1 MCDHVDDTSEI
12 STNYP
17 HRRLTYDRLDQ
28 VFTVRT
34 PRIIAARKL
43 LKAAGRRKEKK
54 FLVEGFNGVEG
65 ALSAGVAREVL
76 VADATWEK
84 FSTLIELGREERIPV
99 SLIDDKAA
107 SALSETV
114 SDSGVFATCQ
124 LLSTSVESCIKRAR
138 RGRGLVAVG
147 IDMSDP
153 GNAGTFIRTADA
165 VGADCVVFLGNSVD
179 IHNGKTVRSAAG
191 SVFRIPIG
199 RERDIKSSLD
209 DLSSAGFQIVATTID
224 GETSLDEAADEAAQW
239 RIQRARTAEDMGELE
254 DVGAGLPQMDA
265 KPPMMTHPSA
275 WLFGNEAHGLSPDI
289 ADFADVRV
297 RIPIRGNAES
307 FNVAGA
313 AAITLYEASRALSSS
328 QRIDRL

>member
-1 MCDHVDDTSEI
+1 MCDHVDNFSEI
-12 STNYP
+12 STDYP
-17 HRRLTYDRLDQ
+17 DHRLTDARPDQ
-28 VFTVRT
+28 VFTVKT

-43 LKAAGRRKEKK
+43 LKSAGRRKEKK

-65 ALSAGVAREVL
+65 ALSAGVAKEVF
-76 VADATWEK
+76 VADSTWDK
-84 FSTLIELGREERIPV
+84 FSTLRKSSHEQHIPV

-114 SDSGVFATCQ
+114 SDSGIFATCD
-124 LLSTSVESCIKRAR
+124 LLSTSVESCIGRAR

-199 RERDIKSSLD
+199 REREIKNSLD

-224 GETSLDEAADEAAQW
+224 GETSLDAAADQAAQW
-239 RIQRARTAEDMGELE
+239 RIRRGRTTE
-254 DVGAGLPQMDA
+254 DVGKLEEAGADSPQMDA

-297 RIPIRGNAES
+297 RIPIRGSAES
-307 FNVAGA
+307 LNVAGA
-313 AAITLYEASRALSSS
+313 AAITLYEASRALSSPLG
-328 QRIDRL
+328 IDRL

>member
-1 MCDHVDDTSEI
+1 MCDHVDNMSETS
-12 STNYP
+12 TDYP
-17 HRRLTYDRLDQ
+17 HHRLTDDRPDQ

-43 LKAAGRRKEKK
+43 LKSAGRRKEKK

-65 ALSAGVAREVL
+65 ALSAGVAKEVF
-76 VADATWEK
+76 VADNAWDK
-84 FSTLIELGREERIPV
+84 FSTLRELAREQRIPV
-99 SLIDDKAA
+99 NVIDDKAA

-114 SDSGVFATCQ
+114 SHSGVFATCQ
-124 LLSTSVESCIKRAR
+124 LLSTSVESCINRGR
-138 RGRGLVAVG
+138 SGRGLVAVG

-199 RERDIKSSLD
+199 RERDIRNSLA

-224 GETSLDEAADEAAQW
+224 GETSLDDAADDAAQW
-239 RIQRARTAEDMGELE
+239 RIRRAQRTEVVWGTEDMEASLN
-254 DVGAGLPQMDA
+254 
-265 KPPMMTHPSA
+265 PPMMVRSSA
-275 WLFGNEAHGLSPDI
+275 WLFGNEAHGLSSDV

-297 RIPIRGNAES
+297 RIPIRGSAES

-313 AAITLYEASRALSSS
+313 AAITLYEASRALGSP
-328 QRIDRL
+328 QGIDRL

>member
-1 MCDHVDDTSEI
+1 MCDHVDNISDTS
-12 STNYP
+12 TDYP
-17 HRRLTYDRLDQ
+17 YHRLLDDRPDQ
-28 VFTVRT
+28 VFTVKT

-43 LKAAGRRKEKK
+43 LKSAGRRKEKK
-54 FLVEGFNGVEG
+54 FLVGGFNGVEG
-65 ALSAGVAREVL
+65 ALSAGVAKEVF
-76 VADATWEK
+76 VADTTWNK
-84 FSTLIELGREERIPV
+84 FSTLRELARGQRIPV

-114 SDSGVFATCQ
+114 SDSGIFATCQ
-124 LLSTSVESCIKRAR
+124 LLSTSVESCLNHAR
-138 RGRGLVAVG
+138 SGRGLVAVG

-165 VGADCVVFLGNSVD
+165 VGADCVMFLGNSVD
-179 IHNGKTVRSAAG
+179 FHNGKTVRSAAG

-199 RERDIKSSLD
+199 RERDIKNSLD

-224 GETSLDEAADEAAQW
+224 GETSLDEAADDAAQW
-239 RIQRARTAEDMGELE
+239 RIRRARTAEGAGELE
-254 DVGAGLPQMDA
+254 EAGADAPQMGA
-265 KPPMMTHPSA
+265 QPPIMTRPSA
-275 WLFGNEAHGLSPDI
+275 WLFGNEAHGLSTGI

-297 RIPIRGNAES
+297 RIPIRGSAES

-328 QRIDRL
+328 QGIDRL

>member
-1 MCDHVDDTSEI
+1 MA
-12 STNYP
+12 Y
-17 HRRLTYDRLDQ
+17 
-28 VFTVRT
+28 
-34 PRIIAARKL
+34 
-43 LKAAGRRKEKK
+43 
-54 FLVEGFNGVEG
+54 
-65 ALSAGVAREVL
+65 SAW
-76 VADATWEK
+76 DK
-84 FSTLIELGREERIPV
+84 FSTLRELAREKRIPV
-99 SLIDDKAA
+99 SVIDDKAD

-114 SDSGVFATCQ
+114 SHSGVFATCQ
-124 LLSTSVESCIKRAR
+124 LLSTSVESCINRVR

-199 RERDIKSSLD
+199 RERDIQNSLA
-209 DLSSAGFQIVATTID
+209 DLLSGGFQIVATTID
-224 GETSLDEAADEAAQW
+224 GETSLDDAVDDAAQW
-239 RIQRARTAEDMGELE
+239 RIRRAQMTKDAGGTD
-254 DVGAGLPQMDA
+254 DTGASSN
-265 KPPMMTHPSA
+265 PPMMTRPSA
-275 WLFGNEAHGLSPDI
+275 WLFGNEAHGLSKDV

-297 RIPIRGNAES
+297 RIPIRGSAES

-328 QRIDRL
+328 QGIDRL

>member
-1 MCDHVDDTSEI
+1 MCDHVDNISETS
-12 STNYP
+12 TDYP
-17 HRRLTYDRLDQ
+17 HHCLTDDRPDQ

-43 LKAAGRRKEKK
+43 LKSAGRRKEKE
-54 FLVEGFNGVEG
+54 FLVEGLNGVEG
-65 ALSAGVAREVL
+65 ALSAGVAKEVF
-76 VADATWEK
+76 VAYSAWDK
-84 FSTLIELGREERIPV
+84 FSTLRELAREKRIPV
-99 SLIDDKAA
+99 SVIDDKAA

-114 SDSGVFATCQ
+114 SHSGVFATCQ
-124 LLSTSVESCIKRAR
+124 LLSTSVESCINRAR
-138 RGRGLVAVG
+138 SGRGLVAVG

-199 RERDIKSSLD
+199 RERDITNSLA
-209 DLSSAGFQIVATTID
+209 DLSSAGFQIVGTTID
-224 GETSLDEAADEAAQW
+224 GETSLDDAADDAAQW
-239 RIQRARTAEDMGELE
+239 RIRRAQRTEGVGGTEDT
-254 DVGAGLPQMDA
+254 GASSN
-265 KPPMMTHPSA
+265 PPMMVRPSA
-275 WLFGNEAHGLSPDI
+275 WLFGNEAHGLSTDV
-289 ADFADVRV
+289 ADFADIRV
-297 RIPIRGNAES
+297 RIPIRGSAES

-328 QRIDRL
+328 QGIDRL